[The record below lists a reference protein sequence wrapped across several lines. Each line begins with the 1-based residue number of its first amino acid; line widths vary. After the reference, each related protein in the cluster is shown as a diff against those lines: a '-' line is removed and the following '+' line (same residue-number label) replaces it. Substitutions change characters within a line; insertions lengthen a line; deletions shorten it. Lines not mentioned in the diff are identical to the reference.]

1 MSCRAGRALLGRAMD
16 GLGVAIEEDAAA
28 GQEPYAM
35 PRLGTE
41 GAPAHRET

>member
-1 MSCRAGRALLGRAMD
+1 MSYRAGRALLGRAMD
-16 GLGVAIEEDAAA
+16 EVSVAMEEAAAA

-41 GAPAHRET
+41 GAPAHHET